1 MCNAILFTL
10 QFQDVVWQSWQSPMK
25 QHTAINVRTFISYTF
40 GQYILRHV
48 LARKFGE
55 PIYVSA
61 DLITLYHIYLVKL
74 VLCTA
79 ARGVTRIGSTCL
91 EGNMEIRSALIVEIG
106 IRLVVGVYARIA
118 STFNASSDV

>member
-10 QFQDVVWQSWQSPMK
+10 QFQDVDWQSLQSPMK
-25 QHTAINVRTFISYTF
+25 QHTAITVRTFISYTF
-40 GQYILRHV
+40 GHYILRHV

-55 PIYVSA
+55 PSYVSA

-79 ARGVTRIGSTCL
+79 ALGVTRIGSTCL
-91 EGNMEIRSALIVEIG
+91 EANMEIRSALILSLIHISEPT
-106 IRLVVGVYARIA
+106 RPY
-118 STFNASSDV
+118 

>member
-1 MCNAILFTL
+1 
-10 QFQDVVWQSWQSPMK
+10 MK
-25 QHTAINVRTFISYTF
+25 QHTANTVSTLISYTF

-55 PIYVSA
+55 PSYVSA

-79 ARGVTRIGSTCL
+79 ALGVTRIGSTCL

-118 STFNASSDV
+118 STFKASSDV